1 MELHFN
7 IFSLIMDFTKKL
19 IPSKQKAEYIESH
32 VPGFVTKLSKKQSSL
47 HDSALKTQ
55 KEWQQKRVCYLR
67 TKLKLDVLREV
78 IEDIQVSRAYQN
90 LTHKDQQKL
99 IEVNNIVRTS
109 GNRIFDG
116 LLSNITHNHKV
127 DDKINDMIKTEMKM
141 KILNTCSELLCHYYS
156 HNEVKG
162 TSSRNPASLYQKSL
176 DLVNLIKNDIHCID
190 NVTENKISKFDDR
203 NEIDVEKQKKQRLKD
218 HLCVLNQIV
227 DIHLTGSVPKAND
240 TNVEHLA
247 AKVRNFRS

>member
-1 MELHFN
+1 MELHLI
-7 IFSLIMDFTKKL
+7 IFSVIMDFTKKL
-19 IPSKQKAEYIESH
+19 IPSKQKAEYFESH
-32 VPGFVTKLSKKQSSL
+32 LPGFVTKLSEKQSSL

-78 IEDIQVSRAYQN
+78 IEESQVSREYQN
-90 LTHKDQQKL
+90 LTYKDQQKL
-99 IEVNNIVRTS
+99 TEINDIVRAS
-109 GNRIFDG
+109 GNRTFDG
-116 LLSNITHNHKV
+116 LQSNITHNEKV
-127 DDKINDMIKTEMKM
+127 DDRINDMIKTEMKM

-162 TSSRNPASLYQKSL
+162 TSSRNAASLYQKSSA
-176 DLVNLIKNDIHCID
+176 LVNLIKNDIHCID

-203 NEIDVEKQKKQRLKD
+203 TEINTEKQKKQRLKD
-218 HLCVLNQIV
+218 HLYILNQIV
-227 DIHLTGSVPKAND
+227 DTHLIGSVPKAND

-247 AKVRNFRS
+247 AKVRN